1 MEDVGDKK
9 VFSTVYDGNIHL
21 SVFLEILPPP
31 PLGGFVYDLLAP
43 DLLLGLMNL
52 RLLLQRPHEVRR
64 IYFVNYNLPSIREWR
79 FGRRVRETDK
89 SS

>member
-1 MEDVGDKK
+1 MEDVVDNK

-43 DLLLGLMNL
+43 DLLLGLMNQ
-52 RLLLQRPHEVRR
+52 RLLLQPPHKVMG
-64 IYFVNYNLPSIREWR
+64 IYFVNYNLPSTREREGLKRIREI
-79 FGRRVRETDK
+79 DK